1 MLGNDESQRKKKE
14 GERME
19 EASAV
24 DVWDT
29 DAGRSWARSQTSEGA
44 APSESERW
52 GKQPWPDPN
61 LAFSN
66 RYLVALLLLCCSEI
80 CKRHNLPT
88 HVITSHQSN
97 ALTYC
102 NGNTVKRP
110 LYQSVS
116 THQVGMTVLWPHV
129 RPKAHGCYVGDS
141 VTVSVT
147 LSDFGSDGYC
157 LVHF

>member
-44 APSESERW
+44 APSEPERW

-110 LYQSVS
+110 LYQCFNASGWHDCAVTPCETKGTWLLCWRFS
-116 THQVGMTVLWPHV
+116 
-129 RPKAHGCYVGDS
+129 DS
-141 VTVSVT
+141 Q
-147 LSDFGSDGYC
+147 C
-157 LVHF
+157 HP